1 MIPGRFPNGYSFYSP
16 IKNKLFYQIHLLLKT
31 LPYRMHNSFF
41 SPFLESNV
49 YIHLLDTFVATKEV
63 DPFDDSRLRY
73 VVRMYKYDEK
83 RKQIVPTRA
92 AASTTLRGAQKL
104 ASQLS
109 DSTGLPYSQIHVK
122 LKEYITIFGYR
133 ANVDLEKARVR
144 SWSRKPS
151 GG

>member
-16 IKNKLFYQIHLLLKT
+16 NKNKLFYEIHFRLKT
-31 LPYRMHNSFF
+31 LPYRMHHSFLRR
-41 SPFLESNV
+41 FLESNT
-49 YIHLLDTFVATKEV
+49 YIHLLDNFVETKEV

-109 DSTGLPYSQIHVK
+109 DAIGLPYSQNPSN
-122 LKEYITIFGYR
+122 LKEYIMIYGYR
-133 ANVDLEKARVR
+133 ANADYEKARVR
-144 SWSRKPS
+144 SWRRNRS

>member
-1 MIPGRFPNGYSFYSP
+1 MIPGRFPSGYSFYSP
-16 IKNKLFYQIHLLLKT
+16 IENKLFYEIHFRLKT
-31 LPYRMHNSFF
+31 LPYRMHHSFLRR
-41 SPFLESNV
+41 FLESNV
-49 YIHLLDTFVATKEV
+49 YIHLLDTFVETKEV

-109 DSTGLPYSQIHVK
+109 VASGLPYTQDDWN
-122 LKEYITIFGYR
+122 LKEYLTIYGYR
-133 ANVDLEKARVR
+133 AHVDYEKARVR
-144 SWSRKPS
+144 SWGRKNS

>member
-1 MIPGRFPNGYSFYSP
+1 MIPGRFPFWIRHSFLRRY
-16 IKNKLFYQIHLLLKT
+16 
-31 LPYRMHNSFF
+31 
-41 SPFLESNV
+41 LESDAF
-49 YIHLLDTFVATKEV
+49 IHVLDTFVKTKEV

-104 ASQLS
+104 ARKLS
-109 DSTGLPYSQIHVK
+109 NESGLPYLRDNLD
-122 LKEYITIFGYR
+122 LKEFIMIYGYK
-133 ANVDLEKARVR
+133 AYADYEKARVR
-144 SWSRKPS
+144 SWRRKMS

>member
-1 MIPGRFPNGYSFYSP
+1 MIPGRFSNGYSYYSP
-16 IKNKLFYQIHLLLKT
+16 IKNKLFYEIHLLLKT
-31 LPYRMHNSFF
+31 FPFRMHHSFLR
-41 SPFLESNV
+41 PLLESNV
-49 YIHLLDTFVATKEV
+49 YIHLLDTFVETKEV

-92 AASTTLRGAQKL
+92 TASTTLRGAQIL

-109 DSTGLPYSQIHVK
+109 DSSGLPYSQDHSN

-144 SWSRKPS
+144 SWSRKTS